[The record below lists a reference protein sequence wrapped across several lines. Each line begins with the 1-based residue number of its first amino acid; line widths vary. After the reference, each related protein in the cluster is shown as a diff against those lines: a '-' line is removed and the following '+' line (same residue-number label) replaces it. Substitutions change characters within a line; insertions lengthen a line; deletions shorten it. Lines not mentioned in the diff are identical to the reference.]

1 MADIQAT
8 IEGSLTDYYTQRSND
23 PDRAVRV
30 GWRDKVA
37 QHRRFAVLAG
47 VITHAK
53 NAHFSVAD
61 IGCGLGD
68 FSTFLDAAGYTDFA
82 YVGYDRATAMVEDAS
97 TMYPTRKFSQIGKA
111 SDIEPADYC
120 VASGI
125 FSGKFDIGQTEW
137 TNYIFATLG
146 AMNAR
151 SKLGFAFNALTKY
164 SDAHLM
170 KSELYYADP
179 CLLFDHCKTHFSRNV
194 ALLHDYDEY
203 DFTIIVRKAG

>member
-37 QHRRFAVLAG
+37 QQRRFAVLAG
-47 VITHAK
+47 VITHEK

-68 FSTFLDAAGYTDFA
+68 FSAFLDGAGYA
-82 YVGYDRATAMVEDAS
+82 NVNYVGYDRSTAMVEGAS
-97 TMYPTRKFSQIGKA
+97 ALYPVRKFKQI
-111 SDIEPADYC
+111 SNTNEVEPSDYC

-137 TNYIFATLG
+137 TGYIFDTLA

-151 SKLGFAFNALTKY
+151 SKSGFAFNALTKY

-194 ALLHDYDEY
+194 ALFHDYDEY
-203 DFTIIVRKAG
+203 DFTIIVRKEG